1 MGVNEISLTRSL
13 SPRRKDLVNDDL
25 SSLLSLS
32 VVGLLYYS
40 RTSKARTTTLGG
52 LLLVASTTIQYYT
65 SS

>member
-52 LLLVASTTIQYYT
+52 LLLASTTIQYYT